1 MELFIMKS
9 NRKGKILGDF
19 NYISIDVPDP
29 AGGIFSSFS
38 LKSDQ

>member
-1 MELFIMKS
+1 MKLFIMKS
-9 NRKGKILGDF
+9 NRKGKILSDF
-19 NYISIDVPDP
+19 NYISIDVADP

>member
-1 MELFIMKS
+1 MKLFIMKS

-29 AGGIFSSFS
+29 AGILSSFS